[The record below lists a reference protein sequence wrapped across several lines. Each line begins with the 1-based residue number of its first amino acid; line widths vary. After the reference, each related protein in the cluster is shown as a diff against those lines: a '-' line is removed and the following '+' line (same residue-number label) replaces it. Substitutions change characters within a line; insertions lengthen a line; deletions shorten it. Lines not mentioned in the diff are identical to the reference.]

1 MTAIFLREE
10 DVRQLVNMSDA
21 VKVTEQAFRHLAEG
35 AAFNQTRGRLRTND
49 VMLHALA
56 GVDRT
61 ANQLGWKMYT
71 TTRTAAR
78 FLVGIYNGTSGTLEA
93 LIEADYLGQL
103 RTGAASGVATKYLS
117 RNDSE
122 TLGLIGTGLQSRT
135 QAWAIAE
142 VCHLKQ
148 IFIYG
153 RNAARRTAFAKQ
165 LAEDLSL
172 EVIACESADQAVE
185 QADVIVTATTSQTPV
200 FDGKRLKAGTHI
212 NAVGSNFLKKTE
224 LDLETLKKADIIA
237 CDSRDQCRLE
247 AGDFVEALSKGILSW
262 DNVAELSEV
271 VTGQVSRDT
280 DEQITLF
287 KSVGL
292 GLQDVALGS
301 LIVER
306 GKDRKIGIDLP
317 F

>member
-1 MTAIFLREE
+1 MSAIFLREE

-35 AAFNQTRGRLRTND
+35 EAFNQSRGRLRTNK
-49 VMLHALA
+49 VMLHVLA
-56 GVDRT
+56 GTDRK

-71 TTRTAAR
+71 TTRNAAR
-78 FLVGIYNGTSGTLEA
+78 FLVGIYDGTSGTLEA

-103 RTGAASGVATKYLS
+103 RTGAASGVATKYLA
-117 RNDSE
+117 REDSE
-122 TLGLIGTGLQSRT
+122 ILGLIGTGLQART

-142 VCHLKQ
+142 VRRLKQ
-148 IFIYG
+148 ILVYG
-153 RNAARRTAFAKQ
+153 RNQERRETFARE
-165 LAEDLSL
+165 LSEDLSL
-172 EVIACESADQAVE
+172 EVIPCETAEQAIE
-185 QADVIVTATTSQTPV
+185 SADVIVTATTSQTPV
-200 FDGKRLKAGTHI
+200 FEGKFLKAGTHI

-224 LDLETLKKADIIA
+224 LDLETVKQAEIIA

-247 AGDFVEALSKGILSW
+247 AGDFVEALSQGVLNWEDI
-262 DNVAELSEV
+262 AELSEV
-271 VTGQVSRDT
+271 VSGKVSRESA
-280 DEQITLF
+280 EQITLF

-292 GLQDVALGS
+292 GIQDVALGS

-306 GKDRKIGIDLP
+306 ARDRRMGVNLP